1 MAERAVD
8 GRRSVAAIAVV
19 ECMVAD
25 VQLFLDEWRYSQTI
39 LNCPT
44 VDSIAEAP
52 GSKGKQQ

>member
-19 ECMVAD
+19 EWMVAD

-39 LNCPT
+39 LISPT

-52 GSKGKQQ
+52 GSKGKQ